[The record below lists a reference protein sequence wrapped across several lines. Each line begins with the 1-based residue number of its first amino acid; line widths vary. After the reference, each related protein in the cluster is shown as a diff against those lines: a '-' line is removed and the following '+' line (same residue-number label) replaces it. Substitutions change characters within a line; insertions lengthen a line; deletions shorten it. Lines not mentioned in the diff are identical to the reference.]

1 MLRAPDWSSW
11 LGAKERCLWIHG
23 IPGAGKTVLM
33 SYLIEQ
39 VKQHCGSL
47 QTKNCASVYYYCFFG
62 RNQNE
67 AAPFLRW
74 LISKLCRQAD
84 LVPGSVYKLY
94 KHGSEPSFE
103 ELLEAVE
110 AILVEFDCI
119 YLTIDALDESI
130 PRDDLLQVLQAL
142 ATDSRFKKI
151 KLLVSSREYIDIEK
165 VMKGFSVSVPMA
177 DTFVEEDIRLHV
189 RSTLQ
194 TNSKFKRWPQSL
206 LDQVE
211 AAVSTGA
218 RGM

>member
-1 MLRAPDWSSW
+1 MLRAPEWSSW
-11 LGAKERCLWIHG
+11 LNANERCLWIHG

-33 SYLIEQ
+33 SYLIER
-39 VKQHCGSL
+39 VEQHCSNS
-47 QTKNCASVYYYCFFG
+47 QTKTCASVYYYCYFG
-62 RNQNE
+62 RNENE

-74 LISKLCRQAD
+74 LVNQLCRKAD
-84 LVPGSVYKLY
+84 SVPGSVYKLY
-94 KHGSEPSFE
+94 KRGSEPNFE

-110 AILVEFDCI
+110 AILEEFDCI
-119 YLTIDALDESI
+119 YLEIDALDESI

-151 KLLVSSREYIDIEK
+151 QLLVSSREYIDIEK
-165 VMKGFSVSVPMA
+165 VMKGFSVSVSMA
-177 DTFVEEDIRLHV
+177 NPSVEEDIRLHV

-194 TNSKFKRWPQSL
+194 ANTKFKRWPQSL
-206 LDQVE
+206 LDEVE